1 MIIAHISDTHI
12 DLENPLGEDRIRNLK
27 QCVDDINGLDP
38 LPDVVV
44 HTGDLTNTGNPAE
57 YAEANKILSTPRLP
71 VYVTAGNRDERTA
84 LRAAFPTYRYLL
96 PESHF
101 VQYRVDE
108 FPVRLIILDTL
119 TEDTN
124 KGDFCPIRADSLSV
138 ALADDASKPT
148 AVFMHHPPF
157 EVVES
162 TYPIQFESQEAMAR
176 MSEVLNRHGHV
187 VGAFC
192 GHTHRDTAGR
202 VGDVPV
208 SSTPSVA
215 VDLRLGDYP
224 DAVRS
229 VPLYQVHR
237 YDPAQGFVSEL
248 RPAGLI

>member
-1 MIIAHISDTHI
+1 MIIAQISDTHI
-12 DLENPLGEDRIRNLK
+12 DLENPLGKDRIRNLV

-57 YAEANKILSTPRLP
+57 YEEAKSILSDLRCRH
-71 VYVTAGNRDERTA
+71 YVTAGNRDDRIA
-84 LRAAFPTYRYLL
+84 LRTVFPAGRCLI
-96 PESHF
+96 PGSHF
-101 VQYRVDE
+101 VQYLVDD

-124 KGDFCPIRADSLSV
+124 KGDFCAVRADSLSAV
-138 ALADDASKPT
+138 LADDASKPT

-162 TYPIQFESQEAMAR
+162 KYPIQFESREAMAR
-176 MSEVLNRHGHV
+176 METALSRQGNV
-187 VGAFC
+187 VRAFC
-192 GHTHRDTAGR
+192 GHTHRATKGR
-202 VGDVPV
+202 IGEIPV

-224 DAVRS
+224 DGMQS
-229 VPLYQVHR
+229 VPLYQLHR
-237 YDPAQGFVSEL
+237 FDTTQGFLSEM
-248 RPAGLI
+248 RPAGLR